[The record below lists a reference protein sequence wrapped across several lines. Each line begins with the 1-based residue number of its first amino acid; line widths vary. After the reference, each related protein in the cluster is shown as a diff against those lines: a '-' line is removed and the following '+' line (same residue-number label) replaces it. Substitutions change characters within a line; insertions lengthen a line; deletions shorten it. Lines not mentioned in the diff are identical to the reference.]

1 MEFCFCFF
9 KYLGTACHQVPAA
22 WREELDDESLGR
34 RVREFQQEAGEYQFQ
49 YPGIGTDTAYRTD
62 FGPQTSPEAYRR
74 YGPLRLWRVGGVRS
88 FNRTFEYCP
97 HLTGTGLEAWDV
109 RSGRDFRCMFY
120 GCVALRVD
128 LSGWRLGGGAGEGI
142 KLQYMLRYSGA
153 AAVGSLEAWVAERH
167 GPGGAERVDVYGML
181 ERNTGTQEPGWA
193 SAAKHGDSIHG

>member
-1 MEFCFCFF
+1 MFF
-9 KYLGTACHQVPAA
+9 LNIWGLPCHQVPAA
-22 WREELDDESLGR
+22 WREELDDGSLYQ
-34 RVREFQQEAGEYQFQ
+34 RVGEFKQEAGKYKFQ
-49 YPGIGTDTAYRTD
+49 YPGCSGTDRAYRTD

-74 YGPLRLWRVGGVRS
+74 YGPLRLWRVGGVRDFRS
-88 FNRTFEYCP
+88 TFVWCP

-109 RSGRDFRCMFY
+109 RSGRDFVGMFW

-128 LSGWRLGGGAGEGI
+128 LSGWRLGGGAGEEI
-142 KLQYMLRYSGA
+142 SLMSMLYCSGA

-193 SAAKHGDSIHG
+193 SAAENGDRIHG